1 MNAFQNTHPPQ
12 AHFITFEGLD
22 GSGKTTLLDTLFEEL
37 QKQHIPVLKTREPGG
52 TPFAEEIRKLIL
64 DPRVKTSARS
74 ELLLFQAARAHHVDT
89 LIRPQLAQGVSI
101 LCDRFT
107 DSSIAYQS
115 SGRTLPL
122 EMVLQSNLWSTQG
135 LQPDLTIFVDT
146 PLAIAAQRAEQRGQK
161 NHLDAET
168 IDFRQRLQAA
178 YQELAR
184 AHQERFLV
192 VDGSGAPHSLV
203 QAVMQNPRWRA
214 LWPSP

>member
-1 MNAFQNTHPPQ
+1 M
-12 AHFITFEGLD
+12 
-22 GSGKTTLLDTLFEEL
+22 
-37 QKQHIPVLKTREPGG
+37 
-52 TPFAEEIRKLIL
+52 
-64 DPRVKTSARS
+64 
-74 ELLLFQAARAHHVDT
+74 
-89 LIRPQLAQGVSI
+89 
-101 LCDRFT
+101 CDRFT